1 MAIDSA
7 RSMKKILRFLVGLLI
22 NVVILLFLVK
32 AFTYSFNF
40 AYQVFATTSVDVANS
55 RSVTVEIIPDET
67 LLDVASTLEDK
78 GLVENKYAFILKM
91 RIGGYANQIQSG
103 TYQMAPSNTNS
114 EIIDMIT
121 GNTETSEVQD
131 DNG

>member
-22 NVVILLFLVK
+22 NVVILLCLVK
-32 AFTYSFNF
+32 AFSYSFDF

-67 LLDVASTLEDK
+67 LLDVASALEDK

-91 RIGGYANQIQSG
+91 RIGGYASQIKSG
-103 TYQMAPSNTNS
+103 TYQMAPSNTNT
-114 EIIDMIT
+114 EIINMIT
-121 GNTETSEVQD
+121 GNSETSEVQD

>member
-22 NVVILLFLVK
+22 NVVILLCLVK
-32 AFTYSFNF
+32 AFSYSFDF
-40 AYQVFATTSVDVANS
+40 AYQVFATASVDVANS

-67 LLDVASTLEDK
+67 LLDVASALEDK

-91 RIGGYANQIQSG
+91 RIGGYASQIKSG
-103 TYQMAPSNTNS
+103 TYQMAPSNTNT
-114 EIIDMIT
+114 EIINMIT
-121 GNTETSEVQD
+121 GNSETSEVQD